1 MSNPVIAL
9 DKSVSRVL
17 NEWGAR
23 ETVLVKFLS
32 EYLVF
37 VVIILSFLWLAYRV
51 YEKNKPLTDL
61 RLVLKDLILQGVT
74 LLVVPVGVATAISEV
89 ISPFYLRQRPFVAMH
104 EIKLL
109 VPHSADGGMPS
120 HHMVF
125 MASTAFIVYISN
137 KRLGLILISLSLIS
151 GVGRISIGIHYPSD
165 VLAGILFAGITIF
178 VHSQLLHRFPRPMC
192 Y

>member
-137 KRLGLILISLSLIS
+137 KRLGLILISLSLI
-151 GVGRISIGIHYPSD
+151 
-165 VLAGILFAGITIF
+165 
-178 VHSQLLHRFPRPMC
+178 
-192 Y
+192 